1 MKALQEKVA
10 EMEARNAQLEL
21 DVEGFRASYSAFGRR
36 VAELEQSNILLSASL
51 RAADEKLARA
61 TDTIHYHQNQFKK
74 VTTNMLE
81 GFVQE
86 RKELEARAEKAEAAR
101 AIDKEDA
108 AYWNSRTLEADV
120 RAVRAEAEVVKLKA
134 QEIHLEKELAKAE
147 AALADVDPTLKFRS
161 YQIRELSRELLDAE
175 ADAEFKVG
183 EVEIDRDCL
192 RDENTRLNER
202 LKVAE
207 AAIARVR
214 ALEGAVFTQSAQVS
228 AANWNGW
235 LDARLVREALD
246 GPLNSKGDKT

>member
-1 MKALQEKVA
+1 VAADTVALEKVEKLMKLSEKIEA
-10 EMEARNAQLEL
+10 PMTFLWDMAFLKSMADEARA
-21 DVEGFRASYSAFGRR
+21 
-36 VAELEQSNILLSASL
+36 
-51 RAADEKLARA
+51 
-61 TDTIHYHQNQFKK
+61 
-74 VTTNMLE
+74 
-81 GFVQE
+81 
-86 RKELEARAEKAEAAR
+86 LEARAE
-101 AIDKEDA
+101 
-108 AYWNSRTLEADV
+108 N
-120 RAVRAEAEVVKLKA
+120 
-134 QEIHLEKELAKAE
+134 
-147 AALADVDPTLKFRS
+147 
-161 YQIRELSRELLDAE
+161 AE